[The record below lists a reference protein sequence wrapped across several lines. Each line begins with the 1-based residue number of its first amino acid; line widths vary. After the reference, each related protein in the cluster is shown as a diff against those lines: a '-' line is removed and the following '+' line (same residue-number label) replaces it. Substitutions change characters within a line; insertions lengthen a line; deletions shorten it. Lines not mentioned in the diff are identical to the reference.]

1 MQHRVTIQGF
11 EIAYGAGCAPG
22 IEFEGIHNTFS
33 ENYIYLNATC
43 LGVNAL
49 VCRDPD
55 GGSDYNNIVRN
66 TIDQADLGIV
76 VVAETDDA
84 INTGNVIQGN
94 RIGVNAYGTGI
105 VSNGQDGVDLVFVEL
120 VRSPFVELAE
130 NRYRHFIVH
139 LQGDVGVRAVTLDK
153 DDDVYRPGP
162 DGLQGRGALDVH

>member
-94 RIGVNAYGTGI
+94 KLLLVAQTPIAVGNGKNFLVSGNSIDGAPFGHCIAVGTLGENHIAQGHHAI
-105 VSNGQDGVDLVFVEL
+105 V
-120 VRSPFVELAE
+120 
-130 NRYRHFIVH
+130 
-139 LQGDVGVRAVTLDK
+139 
-153 DDDVYRPGP
+153 
-162 DGLQGRGALDVH
+162 